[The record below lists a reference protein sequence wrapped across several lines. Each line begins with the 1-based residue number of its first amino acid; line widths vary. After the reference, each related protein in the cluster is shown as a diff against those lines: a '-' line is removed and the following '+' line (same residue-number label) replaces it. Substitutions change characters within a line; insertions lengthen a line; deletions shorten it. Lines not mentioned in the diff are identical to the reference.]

1 MIEISARQISEIV
14 LGELHGSADV
24 LVSAPAVFDS
34 REAVDGSLFLAL
46 VGENQDGHDYVK
58 NAISNGAVL
67 TLSTRVVEG
76 NCIVVSDVLIALS
89 QLAKYVRSQLQDM
102 YVIGITGSQ
111 GKTSTKDLLRA
122 ICTTVGNTVAPY
134 SSYNNELGVPLTLL
148 QCDYST
154 KYCIIEMGA
163 RHRGDIARLCEIVSP
178 NIGIV
183 LGVGKAHVGEFG
195 SQEAIAQTKS
205 ELISSLGKSGI
216 AILGTY
222 DSFTTA
228 MASLHSGKIL
238 TFGVNTRDDIRAAD
252 VEIREGRAHFDLVT
266 PEGRDAVGL
275 RLVGAHHIANALA
288 AAAAGTALGFSI
300 ELIAGSLSTASQSS
314 KWRMEL
320 RELKGLLLIN
330 DSYNANPDSMQA
342 ALRSLALFAQ
352 ERGGESWAFLGKMH
366 ELGES
371 SALEHRAIGTL
382 AQEIGIDHCV
392 LVNAPDYLPE
402 KYEGGEMAV
411 HVMSSIEDA
420 ITFSSN
426 MNLGDVALVKA
437 SRAEGFEILSEGIEN
452 LWNQRIEIEL

>member
-1 MIEISARQISEIV
+1 MIEISAHQISQIV

-24 LVSAPAVFDS
+24 VVSAPAVFDS

-46 VGENQDGHDYVK
+46 LGENQDGHDYVK

-205 ELISSLGKSGI
+205 ELISSLGKMESQYLVHMI
-216 AILGTY
+216 PLQLQWPHYIQ
-222 DSFTTA
+222 
-228 MASLHSGKIL
+228 GK
-238 TFGVNTRDDIRAAD
+238 
-252 VEIREGRAHFDLVT
+252 
-266 PEGRDAVGL
+266 
-275 RLVGAHHIANALA
+275 
-288 AAAAGTALGFSI
+288 
-300 ELIAGSLSTASQSS
+300 
-314 KWRMEL
+314 
-320 RELKGLLLIN
+320 
-330 DSYNANPDSMQA
+330 Y
-342 ALRSLALFAQ
+342 
-352 ERGGESWAFLGKMH
+352 
-366 ELGES
+366 
-371 SALEHRAIGTL
+371 
-382 AQEIGIDHCV
+382 
-392 LVNAPDYLPE
+392 
-402 KYEGGEMAV
+402 
-411 HVMSSIEDA
+411 
-420 ITFSSN
+420 
-426 MNLGDVALVKA
+426 
-437 SRAEGFEILSEGIEN
+437 
-452 LWNQRIEIEL
+452 